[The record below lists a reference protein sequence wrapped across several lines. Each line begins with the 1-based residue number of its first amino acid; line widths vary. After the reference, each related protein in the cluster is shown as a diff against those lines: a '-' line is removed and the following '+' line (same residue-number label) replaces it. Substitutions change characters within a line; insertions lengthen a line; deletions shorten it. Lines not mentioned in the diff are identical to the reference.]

1 MARIGFIGLGN
12 MGAPMVKNLLKAGHE
27 LAVFDVSK
35 KAIDKVLPDG
45 ASPSLSAKQCVR
57 GAEFVISM
65 LPAGQHVYDLYLGKN
80 KLMEIISARKNAL
93 VIDCSTIEADVAQ
106 KVAKLAKSLKIGF
119 VDCPVSGGVGGA
131 VSGNLAFMVGGTKMD
146 YNRAKPILE
155 CMGKNIFY
163 AGKSGAGQIAKACN
177 NMLLGIVMAGTSE
190 VLNMGMRNG
199 MDPIVLSEIIKKSTG
214 KNWAV
219 EVYNPVPG
227 VMENVPSAN
236 SYKGGFQV
244 DLMLKDLGLAIE
256 LCKNSLTPAPLG
268 SQALSLYA
276 LHKNKGF
283 GKLDFS
289 SIFELYA
296 ENRATK

>member
-35 KAIDKVLPDG
+35 KAMDKVVPDG
-45 ASPSLSAKQCVR
+45 ASPSSSAKQCAQ

-80 KLMEIISARKNAL
+80 KLMEIISEHKNAL

-106 KVAKLAKSLKIGF
+106 KVAKFAKGLKVGF

-131 VSGNLAFMVGGTKMD
+131 VSGNLAFMVGGTKID
-146 YNRAKPILE
+146 YNRVKPVLE

-199 MDPIVLSEIIKKSTG
+199 MDPLVLSEIIKKSTG
-214 KNWAV
+214 QNWAV

-227 VMENVPSAN
+227 IMKNVPSAN

-244 DLMLKDLGLAIE
+244 DLMLKDLGLAME

-296 ENRATK
+296 ENRTTK

>member
-1 MARIGFIGLGN
+1 
-12 MGAPMVKNLLKAGHE
+12 
-27 LAVFDVSK
+27 
-35 KAIDKVLPDG
+35 
-45 ASPSLSAKQCVR
+45 
-57 GAEFVISM
+57 
-65 LPAGQHVYDLYLGKN
+65 
-80 KLMEIISARKNAL
+80 
-93 VIDCSTIEADVAQ
+93 
-106 KVAKLAKSLKIGF
+106 
-119 VDCPVSGGVGGA
+119 
-131 VSGNLAFMVGGTKMD
+131 
-146 YNRAKPILE
+146 
-155 CMGKNIFY
+155 MGKNIFY

-199 MDPIVLSEIIKKSTG
+199 MDPLVLSEIIKKSTG
-214 KNWAV
+214 QNWAV

-227 VMENVPSAN
+227 VMKNVPSAN

-276 LHKNKGF
+276 LQKQRFRKTRF
-283 GKLDFS
+283 

-296 ENRATK
+296 ENRTTK

>member
-35 KAIDKVLPDG
+35 KAMDKVVPHG
-45 ASPSLSAKQCVR
+45 ASPSSSAKQCAQ

-80 KLMEIISARKNAL
+80 KLMEIISEHKNAL

-106 KVAKLAKSLKIGF
+106 KVAKFAKGLKVGF

-131 VSGNLAFMVGGTKMD
+131 VSGNLAFMVGGTKID
-146 YNRAKPILE
+146 YNRVKPVLE

-199 MDPIVLSEIIKKSTG
+199 MDPLVLSEIIKKSTG
-214 KNWAV
+214 QNWAV

-227 VMENVPSAN
+227 IMKNVPSAN

-244 DLMLKDLGLAIE
+244 DLMLKDLGLAME

-296 ENRATK
+296 ENRTTK